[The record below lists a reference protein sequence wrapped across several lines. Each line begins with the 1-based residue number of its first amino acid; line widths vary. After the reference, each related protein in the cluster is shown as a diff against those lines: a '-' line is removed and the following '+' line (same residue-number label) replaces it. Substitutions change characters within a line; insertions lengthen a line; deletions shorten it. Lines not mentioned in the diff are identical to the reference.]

1 MTLTCN
7 WEVGTKRCAI
17 DVRTFSFRPKALLG
31 LEAIYRNDEVVGFI
45 RRGDFGFAIDKSI
58 AYGYIKD
65 PSGKTVDNNYL
76 KEGSYS
82 LESMGE
88 VFPAE
93 IHLKAPFDP
102 KNLRVKGQY
111 S

>member
-1 MTLTCN
+1 MTC
-7 WEVGTKRCAI
+7 VFIFK
-17 DVRTFSFRPKALLG
+17 TFFFRPKALLG
-31 LEAIYRNDEVVGFI
+31 LEAIFRNDEVVGFI
-45 RRGDFGFAIDKSI
+45 RRGDFGFAVNKSI
-58 AYGYIKD
+58 AYGYVKD
-65 PSGKTVDNNYL
+65 PTGKTVDNDYL
-76 KEGSYS
+76 KEGSYL